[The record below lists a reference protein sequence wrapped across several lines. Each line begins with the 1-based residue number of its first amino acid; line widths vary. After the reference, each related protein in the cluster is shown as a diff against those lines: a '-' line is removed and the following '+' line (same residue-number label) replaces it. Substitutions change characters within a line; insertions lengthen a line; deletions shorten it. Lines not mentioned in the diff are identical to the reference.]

1 MLNSSSNFWATPR
14 ARFFLSRQQRYEG
27 YREIFSSTLMT
38 INSSLLCLSQD
49 WTSPRIQSASL
60 ASELPHL
67 HRSLPAAAGVAPHRT
82 PPSQPE
88 PPSKLCRM
96 SPQKG
101 TPATFRR
108 GISACLP
115 CREPEGRKPP
125 YRDST
130 GNPPFLR
137 HSRHCVTQDS
147 AHATRTKD

>member
-1 MLNSSSNFWATPR
+1 MLNVSSNFWTTPR
-14 ARFFLSRQQRYEG
+14 AGFFLSRQQRYEG

-38 INSSLLCLSQD
+38 INSSLLCLSPELD
-49 WTSPRIQSASL
+49 FSPNSVGTSGIGTPL
-60 ASELPHL
+60 ATPSPSR
-67 HRSLPAAAGVAPHRT
+67 RSWES
-82 PPSQPE
+82 PPSQPSIQPS

-101 TPATFRR
+101 TPAPERR

-130 GNPPFLR
+130 RNPPFLR